1 MEVKRIL
8 YVITQAEWGGAQTY
22 VFDLSKN
29 FLEKGIKVGVVAGTE
44 KSDLFNRLAA
54 LESDKLTLFREKHLI
69 RAINPYHDFLAFIR
83 LILIIWK
90 FKPDVVHLNSSK
102 AGILGTMAAKL
113 CRRKVIYTAHGF
125 VFNENLSILIY
136 LAYLWAEKISSLF
149 RDKIIAVSYCDFRSA
164 IEKKVIKPEKLR
176 VIHNGVDVKI
186 REKFLSKVNAR
197 GRLRDWAHSIGLSSE
212 ILDILASPGTKI
224 VGTIANFYENKG
236 LKYLIESASLLIEDM
251 PSCVFILIGTGEL
264 ENKLRK
270 IIKDKRMEK
279 NFLILGKIL
288 EASQYLKAFDIFCLP
303 SIKEGLSYTLIEAL
317 MAGLPILTTDVGG
330 NPEIVHDGENG
341 FIIKP
346 KDIRALAK
354 KMKSLLQ
361 NDEMRSRMGECS
373 LHFAVNYKLER
384 MVAETMEVY
393 RSVLDY

>member
-22 VFDLSKN
+22 VFDLSRS
-29 FLEKGIKVGVVAGTE
+29 FLEKGIEVGVVAGTE

-69 RAINPYHDFLAFIR
+69 RAINPYHDFLAFMR
-83 LILIIWK
+83 LIFIIWK
-90 FKPDVVHLNSSK
+90 FKPNVVHLNSSK

-149 RDKIIAVSYCDFRSA
+149 RDKIIAVSYYDFRSA
-164 IEKKVIKPEKLR
+164 IEKKVIKPEKLK

-186 REKFLSKVNAR
+186 CEKFLSKVNAR
-197 GRLRDWAHSIGLSSE
+197 GKLRDWAHSIGLSPE
-212 ILDILASPGTKI
+212 ILDILASPETKI

-236 LKYLIESASLLIEDM
+236 LKYLIESAGLLIEDM
-251 PSCVFILIGTGEL
+251 PSCIFILIGTGEL
-264 ENKLRK
+264 ENKLKK

-279 NFLILGKIL
+279 KFLILGKIL

-346 KDIRALAK
+346 KDIRALSK
-354 KMKSLLQ
+354 KMKLLLQ
-361 NDEMRSRMGECS
+361 NDEMRNRMGECS

-384 MVAETMEVY
+384 MAAETMEVY
-393 RSVLDY
+393 RTVLDC